1 MKRYNDVWPSSFNY
15 LQDKDGNE
23 YLIGSSRLKEY
34 FVVHNLTHQ
43 EKSYVVEKFGGSLA
57 SLGQNDDGDLLF
69 CDSSSQDATDNIVYK
84 LNLESGQKKILSK
97 TDGNNIPNEVVFCDM
112 MFYIKDTINQKII
125 FFSKLNG
132 EKLFE
137 LSSPFWNPHRLGNLL
152 IFFGELL
159 LYGYLSI
166 YTIKGEFVKKISLFD
181 DPKRRKWRVIGTTK
195 DAIFVVIEHEEVEII
210 KISSD
215 LTVDTID
222 FKTTLLEK
230 SEYLRNQHN
239 ETNKAAFYSATLDG
253 NREDIYFLTGLRL
266 IVFSLNTNTVKE
278 VEFSEYIYT
287 LDKEQNSK
295 VHGEWINSGFSHVD
309 GGIIASY
316 VVYDKNGMH
325 YGIYQYDS
333 ASNTITKHADLSK
346 VLNMPENELGFI
358 EYLQVTR
365 NHIAIGEGFSLNI
378 IKKEDFEK
386 L

>member
-23 YLIGSSRLKEY
+23 YLAGSSRLKEY

-97 TDGNNIPNEVVFCDM
+97 TDGNNIPNEIVFCDM
-112 MFYIKDTINQKII
+112 MFYIKDTINQKMN

-181 DPKRRKWRVIGTTK
+181 DPKRRKWRVIGTTN

-215 LTVDTID
+215 LTVEIID
-222 FKTTLLEK
+222 FKESLLEAGQFLK
-230 SEYLRNQHN
+230 NQYPEDN
-239 ETNKAAFYSATLDG
+239 SGVFYSASLDTEKG
-253 NREDIYFLTGLRL
+253 KIYFLNGLSL
-266 IVFSLNTNTVKE
+266 LTYSLNSKTVQERVYSDVINLKKDEE
-278 VEFSEYIYT
+278 VQIYG
-287 LDKEQNSK
+287 KR
-295 VHGEWINSGFSHVD
+295 INAGFFHLNN
-309 GGIIASY
+309 GIISAY
-316 VVYDKNGMH
+316 LYYGENGMH
-325 YGIYQYDS
+325 YGIYQYDIS
-333 ASNTITKHADLSK
+333 SNTITRHADLSK
-346 VLNMPENELGFI
+346 VLNMPENELGYI

-365 NHIAIGEGFSLNI
+365 NHIVIGEGFSLNI